1 MSKTHIFACSEH
13 YIYMWQYKSQ
23 TARLTMFDASS
34 QGGYRKMGREI
45 CWFVD
50 EKPDINQIYD
60 MEQFDNT
67 K

>member
-1 MSKTHIFACSEH
+1 
-13 YIYMWQYKSQ
+13 MWQYKSQ
-23 TARLTMFDASS
+23 TARLTMFDPSS
-34 QGGYRKMGREI
+34 QTGYRKMGREI

-67 K
+67 KES